1 MKKYLLMFSFF
12 SVFAFAQQP
21 VEITYDAV
29 NREFQEQMQV
39 LFQNFTKQQA
49 AQGNEVLVNY
59 YDNLGEVRVSSA
71 TAGAPSYLRTISNYK
86 VQFMRER
93 QLPSTKGVIYS
104 GKVTIPALG

>member
-1 MKKYLLMFSFF
+1 MKKYLLILSFL

-29 NREFQEQMQV
+29 NREFQAQLQK
-39 LFQNFTKQQA
+39 LFQDFTDQQA
-49 AQGNEVLVNY
+49 SQGNEVLVNY
-59 YDNLGEVRVSSA
+59 YDNMGEVRVSSG

-93 QLPSTKGVIYS
+93 QLTSTKGVVCS
-104 GKVTIPALG
+104 DKVMSQL